1 MIQVSRLGDGWVILQ
16 AYNLLLEISRL
27 FILNEPLLVSFMNL
41 LQVGR
46 EGRVEIDKNA

>member
-27 FILNEPLLVSFMNL
+27 FIPNVSFHEPAP
-41 LQVGR
+41 GGKGGASR
-46 EGRVEIDKNA
+46 D

>member
-27 FILNEPLLVSFMNL
+27 FIPNEPLLVSFHEPAP
-41 LQVGR
+41 GGKGGASR
-46 EGRVEIDKNA
+46 D